1 VLVAILVVLAL
12 FWLLGYGPFT
22 VLHLILF
29 QFNGLAITIWD
40 VLIFLVLI
48 WLVGSLPS
56 PLRQIAVVFILVWVL
71 SLLGVIAVAGLSS
84 ILVIAIIVGVLLY
97 ILSGAGR

>member
-1 VLVAILVVLAL
+1 VIIAILVILIL

-40 VLIFLVLI
+40 ALIFLILI

-56 PLRQIAVVFILVWVL
+56 PLRQIAVVFVLIWIL

-84 ILVIAIIVGVLLY
+84 ILLIAIIVGVLLY
-97 ILSGAGR
+97 ILSGGGR

>member
-1 VLVAILVVLAL
+1 MVIAILVILIL

-29 QFNGLAITIWD
+29 KFNGLAINIWD

-56 PLRQIAVVFILVWVL
+56 PLRQIAVVFVLVWIL

-97 ILSGAGR
+97 VLSGGGR

>member
-1 VLVAILVVLAL
+1 MLAVILVILVLL
-12 FWLLGYGPFT
+12 WLMGYGPIT
-22 VLHLILF
+22 VFHIILF
-29 QFNGLAITIWD
+29 KLNGLAITIWD

-56 PLRQIAVVFILVWVL
+56 PLRQIAVVFILIWVL
-71 SLLGVIAVAGLSS
+71 SSLGIIAVAGLSS

-97 ILSGAGR
+97 VLSGAGR